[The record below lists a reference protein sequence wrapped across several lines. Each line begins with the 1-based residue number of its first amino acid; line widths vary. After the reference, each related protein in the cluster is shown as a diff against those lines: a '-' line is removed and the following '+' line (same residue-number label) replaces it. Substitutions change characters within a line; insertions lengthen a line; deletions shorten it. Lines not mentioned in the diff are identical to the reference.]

1 MRFSS
6 SQISKL
12 LINNPD
18 PANQAHLG
26 FVSRQFPCTSVWK
39 LLIQNKA
46 TLSKMLGRQFL
57 EPHRKSIDISRQTF
71 RFVGSSMTC
80 GDISGGEFMVESLVC
95 GAVSGGRFI
104 GSSMVCGNISGGEL
118 KVATLSCGNI
128 SRGWLITSMVTP
140 QVVSTDGH
148 LLAVV
153 SDQQAIMLGDNEAFN
168 NLGDTFSNLKEA
180 FRSLAETFKSPN
192 VMHGSDTEAGKT
204 LVSDITRSWDFDR
217 WARLFSTFLRQI
229 GVTAWLKSLASYGKI
244 SLTTL

>member
-95 GAVSGGRFI
+95 GAVSRGRFI
-104 GSSMVCGNISGGEL
+104 GSSMVCGNISGGEFMVESL
-118 KVATLSCGNI
+118 VCGA
-128 SRGWLITSMVTP
+128 
-140 QVVSTDGH
+140 VSG
-148 LLAVV
+148 
-153 SDQQAIMLGDNEAFN
+153 GRF
-168 NLGDTFSNLKEA
+168 
-180 FRSLAETFKSPN
+180 
-192 VMHGSDTEAGKT
+192 
-204 LVSDITRSWDFDR
+204 
-217 WARLFSTFLRQI
+217 
-229 GVTAWLKSLASYGKI
+229 
-244 SLTTL
+244 